1 MAFCA
6 KCGKEL
12 NEGEKFCAS
21 CGEPVASQTPAG
33 SGAQTGSNETLMG
46 VLAYLGIL
54 SLIPYF
60 MKDQSSFVRYHAV
73 RGLNLFLL
81 ELIASVAC
89 WIIGFALSG
98 VGTLLSWIVS
108 VASLAFTII
117 GIVNVA
123 NHEKKDLPIIG
134 GIQFVKE

>member
-12 NEGEKFCAS
+12 AEGEKFCAS
-21 CGEPVASQTPAG
+21 CGEPVASQAPSA
-33 SGAQTGSNETLMG
+33 SGTQTGSNEILMG

-60 MKDQSSFVRYHAV
+60 MKDQSPFVRYHAV

-123 NHEKKDLPIIG
+123 NHEKKDLPVIG

>member
-6 KCGKEL
+6 KCDKEL
-12 NEGEKFCAS
+12 AEGEKFCAS
-21 CGEPVASQTPAG
+21 CGEPVAAPTTTG
-33 SGAQTGSNETLMG
+33 TQTGSNDTLMG
-46 VLAYLGIL
+46 VLSYLGIL
-54 SLIPYF
+54 SLIPF
-60 MKDQSSFVRYHAV
+60 FLKDQSAFVRYHAV

-81 ELIASVAC
+81 ELIASVAA
-89 WIIGFALSG
+89 WIVGLALSG

-108 VASLAFTII
+108 VAALAFAII

-123 NHEKKDLPIIG
+123 NHEKKDLPLIG

>member
-12 NEGEKFCAS
+12 AEGEKFCAS
-21 CGEPVASQTPAG
+21 CGEPVAEAATVVDTKAG
-33 SGAQTGSNETLMG
+33 SNDTLMG
-46 VLAYLGIL
+46 VLSYLGIL

-60 MKDQSSFVRYHAV
+60 IKDQTSFVRYHAV

-81 ELIASVAC
+81 ELIASVAA
-89 WIIGFALSG
+89 WIVGLALSG

-108 VASLAFTII
+108 VAGLAFTII

-123 NHEKKDLPIIG
+123 NHEKKDLPLIG

>member
-12 NEGEKFCAS
+12 AEGEKFCAS
-21 CGEPVASQTPAG
+21 CGEPVAEAATVVDTKAG
-33 SGAQTGSNETLMG
+33 NNDTLMG
-46 VLAYLGIL
+46 VLSYLGIL

-60 MKDQSSFVRYHAV
+60 IKDQTSFVRYHAV

-81 ELIASVAC
+81 ELIASAAA
-89 WIIGFALSG
+89 WIVGLALSG

-108 VASLAFTII
+108 VAGLAFAII

-123 NHEKKDLPIIG
+123 NHEKKDLPLIG

>member
-12 NEGEKFCAS
+12 AEGEKFCAS
-21 CGEPVASQTPAG
+21 CGEPVAAPTTTG
-33 SGAQTGSNETLMG
+33 TQTGSNDTLMG
-46 VLAYLGIL
+46 VLSYLGIL
-54 SLIPYF
+54 SLIPF
-60 MKDQSSFVRYHAV
+60 FLKDQSAFVRYHAV

-81 ELIASVAC
+81 ELIASVAA
-89 WIIGFALSG
+89 WIVGLALSG

-108 VASLAFTII
+108 VAALAFAII

-123 NHEKKDLPIIG
+123 NHEKKDLPLIG